1 VQARSGDLGLAP
13 AAPMLAP
20 SAIALADRRLMALA
34 RRRENWRS
42 STGERMR
49 SLAIVTTA
57 PNELCAKLHN
67 RMPVVLGPELEMIG
81 DIVPRDHDKFRY
93 SWVRGAVGHEAQ
105 YERLCLIEKGRD
117 DVYMSDDGS
126 FPGRA
131 GLSRH
136 SRFDQRALAHVE
148 RSFVNVAARLEG
160 IAEPGGICLSE
171 DVFRQVRSRSA
182 IPA

>member
-34 RRRENWRS
+34 RLRENWRS

-67 RMPVVLGPELEMIG
+67 RMPVVLGPETWPAWLGE
-81 DIVPRDHDKFRY
+81 
-93 SWVRGAVGHEAQ
+93 
-105 YERLCLIEKGRD
+105 
-117 DVYMSDDGS
+117 
-126 FPGRA
+126 
-131 GLSRH
+131 
-136 SRFDQRALAHVE
+136 
-148 RSFVNVAARLEG
+148 
-160 IAEPGGICLSE
+160 EPGDSRQRKAMLVPYPSE
-171 DVFRQVRSRSA
+171 NWSVGRSA
-182 IPA
+182 GGSATSKTMTRA

>member
-1 VQARSGDLGLAP
+1 MRFVHPLVVGRADEGLYRGSE
-13 AAPMLAP
+13 L
-20 SAIALADRRLMALA
+20 DR
-34 RRRENWRS
+34 
-42 STGERMR
+42 
-49 SLAIVTTA
+49 
-57 PNELCAKLHN
+57 
-67 RMPVVLGPELEMIG
+67 VLGAKMQVEGSPVLEALNQLEMIG
-81 DIVPRDHDKFRY
+81 DIVPRDQDKFRY

-171 DVFRQVRSRSA
+171 DAFRQVRSRSA

>member
-1 VQARSGDLGLAP
+1 
-13 AAPMLAP
+13 MLAP

-171 DVFRQVRSRSA
+171 DV
-182 IPA
+182 